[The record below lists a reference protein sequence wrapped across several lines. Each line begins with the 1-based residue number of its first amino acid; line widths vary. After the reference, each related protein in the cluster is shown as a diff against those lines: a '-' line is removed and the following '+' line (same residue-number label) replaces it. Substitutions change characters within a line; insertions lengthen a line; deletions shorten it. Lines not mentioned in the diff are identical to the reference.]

1 MRLLAAR
8 LILLLATLPLALPL
22 EVLAA
27 PGSFSELPD
36 IGTPADSILTPADE
50 YQLGGM
56 VIKELRDAGQIME
69 DPEISEYVQGVGDR
83 LVGHTAESS
92 AARRFHFYVIKE
104 ADINAFALPGGYVC
118 INLGLILATK
128 SESELAGVMAHEISH
143 VTQRHT
149 VRQIQ
154 AAQRGSLLATAA
166 MLAAILA
173 GAAAHDSNV
182 GLAGVMASQSASI
195 QAQLNYSRESEYEAD
210 RIGIGVMAASGFEPA
225 GMAAFFE
232 TMGRRTGAAGP
243 NAKIIEFLQT
253 HPVTS
258 ARVAEAKA
266 RAAAYPVV
274 RPVDSVSY
282 SLTRERLRVF
292 SVPVGQSAEAYYGDV
307 AALGDVAPDYRRY
320 GHALALMQDRQWAA
334 AVPEL
339 RELVQQHADV
349 IDYHTALGQAL
360 LGAGDT
366 AGSQAVLQRAMEL
379 FPRNVPVTVRYAETL
394 MQAGNPKLAH
404 AVLLDLFNVINPTQ
418 PQIRLI
424 ALAANAAGE
433 TAEAYYYTAESYV
446 QNGDLLLA
454 INTLRIALSTPDI
467 TPIQRSRFKARI
479 DELKEYLPARAQAA
493 IERGDPIPEP
503 RQPPTQ
509 GRR

>member
-1 MRLLAAR
+1 MRGAFRRFLIALLA
-8 LILLLATLPLALPL
+8 LLLAGEP
-22 EVLAA
+22 VLAA
-27 PGSFSELPD
+27 APFNELPD
-36 IGTPADSILTPADE
+36 IGTPADAILTPAEE

-56 VIKELRDAGQIME
+56 VIKELRDSGQIID
-69 DPEISEYVQGVGDR
+69 DPEITEYVQGIGDR
-83 LVGHTAESS
+83 LAGHAAESS
-92 AARRFHFYVIKE
+92 GTRRFHFYVIKE

-118 INLGLILATK
+118 VNLGLVLATR

-154 AAQRGSLLATAA
+154 AAQRGSLAATAA

-173 GAAAHDSNV
+173 GAASHSSNA
-182 GLAGVMASQSASI
+182 GIAGVLASQRAAV

-210 RIGIGVMAASGFEPA
+210 RVGIGVLAASGYEPA
-225 GMAAFFE
+225 AMATFFE
-232 TMGRRTGAAGP
+232 TMGRRTGSAGP

-274 RPVDSVSY
+274 RPIDSVSY
-282 SLTRERLRVF
+282 SLARERLRVM
-292 SVPVGQSAEAYYGDV
+292 SVPVGQSAEAYSGDV
-307 AALGDVAPDYRRY
+307 AALGAVSPDYRRY
-320 GHALALMQDRQWAA
+320 GQALALLQDRRAA
-334 AVPEL
+334 EAVPL
-339 RELVQQHADV
+339 LKDLVEAHADV

-360 LGAGDT
+360 LQAGDG
-366 AGSQAVLQRAMEL
+366 AASQAELQRAMEL

-394 MQAGNPKLAH
+394 MQNGNPKLAH
-404 AVLLDLFNVINPTQ
+404 AVLLDLFNVVSPTQ
-418 PQIRLI
+418 AQVRLI

-433 TAEAYYYTAESYV
+433 TAEAYYYMAESYV
-446 QNGDLLLA
+446 QNGDLLMA
-454 INTLRIALSTPDI
+454 INTLRIAISTPEI
-467 TPIQRSRFKARI
+467 TPMQRSRFKARI

-493 IERGDPIPEP
+493 IDRGDPIPEP
-503 RQPPTQ
+503 PGSTGQ

>member
-1 MRLLAAR
+1 MKALTVRFLVGLLAM
-8 LILLLATLPLALPL
+8 LIVTQP
-22 EVLAA
+22 VVAA
-27 PGSFSELPD
+27 VGPASELPD
-36 IGTPADSILTPADE
+36 IGQPADAILTPAEE

-56 VIKELRDAGQIME
+56 VIKELRDSGQIID
-69 DPEISEYVQGVGDR
+69 DPEITEYVQGIGDR

-92 AARRFHFYVIKE
+92 ATRRFHFYVIKE
-104 ADINAFALPGGYVC
+104 NDINAFALPGGYVC
-118 INLGLILATK
+118 VNLGLILATR

-154 AAQRGSLLATAA
+154 ASQRGNLLATAA

-173 GAAAHDSNV
+173 GAASRSSDV
-182 GLAGVMASQSASI
+182 GMAGVMASQSAAI
-195 QAQLNYSRESEYEAD
+195 QNQLNYSRESEYEAD
-210 RIGIGVMAASGFEPA
+210 RVGIGVMASSGFEPA
-225 GMAAFFE
+225 AMASFFE
-232 TMGRRTGAAGP
+232 TMGRRTGSAGP

-266 RAAAYPVV
+266 RAASYPVV
-274 RPVDSVSY
+274 RAVDSVSY
-282 SLTRERLRVF
+282 GLARERLRVM
-292 SVPVGQSAEAYYGDV
+292 SIPVGQSADAYYGDV
-307 AALGDVAPDYRRY
+307 AALGSISPDYRRY
-320 GHALALMQDRQWAA
+320 GEALALMQDRRPAE
-334 AVPEL
+334 AVPIL
-339 RELVQQHADV
+339 QDLVARHADV

-360 LGAGDT
+360 LAAGD
-366 AGSQAVLQRAMEL
+366 AHESQVVLQRSMEL

-404 AVLLDLFNVINPTQ
+404 AVLLDLFNVVSPTQ
-418 PQIRLI
+418 AQIRLI

-433 TAEAYYYTAESYV
+433 TAEAYYYMAESYA

-454 INTLRIALSTPDI
+454 INTLRIAIATPEL
-467 TPIQRSRFKARI
+467 TPMQRSRFKARI

-503 RQPPTQ
+503 RGSTGP
-509 GRR
+509 GRN

>member
-1 MRLLAAR
+1 MRRLATR
-8 LILLLATLPLALPL
+8 LLLALVLGPLAATP
-22 EVLAA
+22 VPAA
-27 PGSFSELPD
+27 PGTFSELPD
-36 IGTPADSILTPADE
+36 IGTPADSILTPAEE

-56 VIKELRDAGQIME
+56 VIKELRDSGQIIE
-69 DPEISEYVQGVGDR
+69 DPEITEYVQGIGDR
-83 LVGHTAESS
+83 LVGHTAETSS
-92 AARRFHFYVIKE
+92 ARRFHFYVIKE
-104 ADINAFALPGGYVC
+104 SGINAFALPGGYVC

-143 VTQRHT
+143 VTQRHA

-154 AAQRGSLLATAA
+154 ASQRASLAATAA

-173 GAAAHDSNV
+173 GAASRDSNV
-182 GLAGVMASQSASI
+182 GLAGVMASQSAAM
-195 QAQLNYSRESEYEAD
+195 QAQLNYSRESEFEAD
-210 RIGIGVMAASGFEPA
+210 RIGIGVMAAAGYEPTAMA
-225 GMAAFFE
+225 GFFE
-232 TMGRRTGAAGP
+232 TLGRRMGSPGP

-266 RAAAYPVV
+266 RAAAFPVI

-282 SLTRERLRVF
+282 SLVRERLRVMA
-292 SVPVGQSAEAYYGDV
+292 VPVGQSAEAYYGDV
-307 AALGDVAPDYRRY
+307 AALGAVAPDYRRY
-320 GHALALMQDRQWAA
+320 GQALALMQDRQWAG
-334 AVPEL
+334 AVPIL
-339 RELVQQHADV
+339 QDLVDRHADV

-360 LGAGDT
+360 LGAGET
-366 AGSQAVLQRAMEL
+366 AASQAGLQRAMEL

-394 MQAGNPKLAH
+394 MAAGNAQLAH
-404 AVLLDLFNVINPTQ
+404 AVLLDLFNVVNPTQ
-418 PQIRLI
+418 AQMRQI

-454 INTLRIALSTPDI
+454 INTLRIALSTPGI
-467 TPIQRSRFKARI
+467 TPLQRSRFKARI

-493 IERGDPIPEP
+493 VERGDPLPEP
-503 RQPPTQ
+503 RQPGQ
-509 GRR
+509 GRQ